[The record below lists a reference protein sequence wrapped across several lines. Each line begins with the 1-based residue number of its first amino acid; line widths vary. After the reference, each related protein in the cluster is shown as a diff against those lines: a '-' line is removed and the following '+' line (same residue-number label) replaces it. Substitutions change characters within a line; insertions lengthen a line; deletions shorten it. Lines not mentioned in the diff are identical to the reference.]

1 MQFREDING
10 LRAIAVIAVVL
21 FHFNPSWMPGGFA
34 GVDVFFVISGFL
46 MTGIIFKGLEQQKFS
61 ILRFYVARANRIIP
75 ALAILC
81 IVLLILGWFYLTPQD
96 YKALGKHAASSVAF
110 LSNVTYWLESGYFDA
125 LSSEKWL
132 LHTWSLSVEW
142 QFYLI
147 YPLVLVALYKFISID
162 MMKKVVL
169 VSTILGF
176 VFCVLVTYKWTKGAY
191 FLLPTR
197 VWEML
202 LGGVAYLYPFSIKDK
217 QKKLVEWT
225 GIALILGSYFLISK
239 DTPWP
244 GYFAAFPVLGAF
256 LVIQAQRNNS
266 IVTSNIV
273 FKKLGAW
280 SYSIYLWHWPLVV
293 IIYYFSLNNNYIYIG
308 IALSVLLGFLSNK
321 YIEKIKLKSDFNK
334 RLDYLKC
341 KPLYL
346 VLTVGIAGYIV
357 ISTNGFDSEVR
368 LTSKQLIVT
377 NGMHRN
383 NREHYCGSLIEGDSP
398 SCKYGDGEVKAIVLG
413 DSHAQALI
421 EGIGVQAKLHNGS
434 VIDWGLSACNTIKG
448 LYTTDNLGN
457 VIDDSCGK
465 LVSNLITRAG
475 NEFSGIPIIIINRT
489 SLNLIGRNED
499 KISTPP
505 DSFVDKRFQTRSDAY
520 RENLVSHMV
529 DTICEL
535 SENNPVYLLRPVPEL
550 KINVPK
556 SMFRSTLTQDQMESV
571 KLPKLEYDTR
581 QKTAYEMQNKA
592 VKKCGAKI
600 LNPIPFLCDSEFCH
614 GDIDGKPLYF
624 DDDHLNLYGTKI
636 ISPIFDEVFM
646 NN

>member
-21 FHFNPSWMPGGFA
+21 FHFNSSWIPGGFA

-46 MTGIIFKGLEQQKFS
+46 MTGIIFKGLEQENFS

-110 LSNVTYWLESGYFDA
+110 VSNVTYWLESGYFDA

-176 VFCVLVTYKWTKGAY
+176 VFCVLVTYKWSKGAY

-197 VWEML
+197 VWEMM
-202 LGGVAYLYPFSIKDK
+202 LGGVAYLYPFSIKGK

-225 GIALILGSYFLISK
+225 GITLILGSYFLISK

-244 GYFAAFPVLGAF
+244 GYFAVFPVLGAF

-321 YIEKIKLKSDFNK
+321 YIEKIKFKSDFNK

-346 VLTVGIAGYIV
+346 ALIVGITGYIV
-357 ISTNGFDSEVR
+357 ISNNGFDSEVR
-368 LTSKQLIVT
+368 LTSEQLIVT

-383 NREHYCGSLIEGDSP
+383 NREHYCGSLIDGDSP
-398 SCKYGDGEVKAIVLG
+398 SCRYGEGEVKAIVLG

-421 EGIGVQAKLHNGS
+421 EGIGVQVKLHNGS
-434 VIDWGLSACNTIKG
+434 VIDWGLTACNTIKG
-448 LYTTDNLGN
+448 LYTTDRLGN

-465 LVSNLITRAG
+465 LISKLIIRAG
-475 NEFSGIPIIIINRT
+475 NEFKGVPIIIINRT
-489 SLNLIGRNED
+489 SQNLIGHNED
-499 KISTPP
+499 KTSSPP
-505 DSFVDKRFQTRSDAY
+505 NRFVDERFQTRNDAY

-529 DTICEL
+529 DTICEFT
-535 SENNPVYLLRPVPEL
+535 ENNPVYLLRPVPEL

-556 SMFRSTLTQDQMESV
+556 SMFRSTLTQNQMERV

-581 QKTAYEMQNKA
+581 QKTAYQMQNKA
-592 VKKCGAKI
+592 VQKCGAKI
-600 LNPIPFLCDSEFCH
+600 LNPIPFLCDLEFCH

-636 ISPIFDEVFM
+636 ISPVFDEVFM
-646 NN
+646 NR